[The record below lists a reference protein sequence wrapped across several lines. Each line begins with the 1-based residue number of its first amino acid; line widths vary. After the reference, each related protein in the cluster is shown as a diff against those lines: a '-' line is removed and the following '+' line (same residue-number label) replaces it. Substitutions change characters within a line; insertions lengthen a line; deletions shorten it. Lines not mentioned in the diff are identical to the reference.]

1 MVWPSLRLLT
11 SYAMIEM
18 GARERRKRKM
28 VVRLGR
34 KENKLTAV
42 VG

>member
-1 MVWPSLRLLT
+1 MWPSLRLLM

-18 GARERRKRKM
+18 GAQERKKRKT

-34 KENKLTAV
+34 KGNKLTAAAE
-42 VG
+42 